1 MKNILIIPIVAAAF
15 LAACASAPQRN
26 DQLEQARAQVQ
37 TLSQDPLATQAA
49 SRELEAARS
58 ELGQAEAAFEKREPV
73 DRVNHLAYLATRHAE
88 IGQARIAEARARE
101 QIAQGEAE
109 RNRVLLE
116 ARTREAERATQQA
129 QSAQAT
135 AQMQTQAAEAARQE
149 ALLARTQAETSRT
162 DAETARTEAEM
173 ARTDAATARANA
185 ETMAQQLA
193 ALQAEET
200 KRGMVMTLSDVLFD
214 TGAATLKPGADL
226 ALNRL
231 ADFLK
236 QNEETR
242 IIIEGHTDSRG
253 ADSYNEDLSQRR
265 GRAVSDGLMARG
277 VTSERIEVIGRGE
290 AYPVAN
296 NETAEGRQQN
306 RRVEIIFSDE
316 AGRFAQSAREGSM
329 R

>member
-1 MKNILIIPIVAAAF
+1 MKNILISVAAAAV

-37 TLSQDPLATQAA
+37 TLSQDPLATQVAT
-49 SRELEAARS
+49 RDLESARS
-58 ELGQAEAAFEKREPV
+58 ELQQAEAALEKRQPAPE
-73 DRVNHLAYLATRHAE
+73 VNHLAYLATRHAQ

-116 ARTREAERATQQA
+116 ARTREAERATQEARAA
-129 QSAQAT
+129 QT
-135 AQMQTQAAEAARQE
+135 EAQMQAQQASSAREE
-149 ALLARTQAETSRT
+149 ALA
-162 DAETARTEAEM
+162 ARTEAES
-173 ARTDAATARANA
+173 ARATA

-193 ALQAEET
+193 ELQAEQT

-214 TGAATLKPGADL
+214 TGGATLKPGADL

-236 QNEETR
+236 QNPDTQ
-242 IIIEGHTDSRG
+242 IIVEGHTDSVG
-253 ADSYNEDLSQRR
+253 SDSYNEDLSRRR
-265 GRAVSDGLMARG
+265 GQAVLDALASRG
-277 VTSERIEVIGRGE
+277 SAANRVQVVGRGE
-290 AYPVAN
+290 AYPVAGN
-296 NETAEGRQQN
+296 DTPAGRQQN

-316 AGRFAQSAREGSM
+316 AGRFAQGVNDATLR
-329 R
+329 